1 MNVRNTCNPPPPPH
15 THSFPLEGKQQACA
29 AQCIPQLVRLLS
41 DRDSDVRAQAAG
53 ALMRWARHFREQ
65 GSMNVCMYIC
75 LGFGINISSLLP
87 SHPVTALPAQCG
99 GDHRG

>member
-1 MNVRNTCNPPPPPH
+1 MYVTPVPLPPPPPH

-65 GSMNVCMYIC
+65 GSMNVRMYVHMFR
-75 LGFGINISSLLP
+75 LWYQHLLTPPLPP
-87 SHPVTALPAQCG
+87 SDCVACTVWW
-99 GDHRG
+99 